1 MSPRMDGEGKQT
13 EAPGYNHIELQASKI
28 NSPIDEG
35 IAAVEL
41 EAGTMIAS
49 DDVMK
54 YTQDDDEAMKALASY
69 DGPPLV
75 LDDATN
81 RRLLRTIDWH
91 LMPVL

>member
-1 MSPRMDGEGKQT
+1 MDEEQKQT
-13 EAPGYNHIELQASKI
+13 EAPGHTHIELLTSKM
-28 NSPIDEG
+28 NSQPDED
-35 IAAVEL
+35 IAAADL
-41 EAGTMIAS
+41 EAGKMVAS

-54 YTQDDDEAMKALASY
+54 YTQDDDEAMKALANY

-75 LDDATN
+75 LDEATN

>member
-1 MSPRMDGEGKQT
+1 MGDEEKQS
-13 EAPGYNHIELQASKI
+13 EAPGHNHIEHLTSEI
-28 NSPIDEG
+28 YSRPDED
-35 IAAVEL
+35 ITAAEL
-41 EAGTMIAS
+41 EAGKMVAS

-54 YTQDDDEAMKALASY
+54 YTQDDDEAMKALANY